1 MADQNR
7 LRWQTP
13 PSVTPRAEDDIH
25 PPVLAVRALRA
36 ATLVV
41 GLLLGAAASVQASS
55 LTLGPLLSPAVVRTP
70 TTPQQAIDAALRPI
84 TGPGSSVGLD
94 TDHLSANLSV
104 ALEARVQLPG
114 DAVVVRHLSAVGPP
128 ADDLLLIG
136 LPPGTSVDAVV
147 GVLVANQQLPAVP
160 SLRLARLLGK
170 PVSIGGSLLV
180 YRTPVG
186 LFVLRGSTRLAR
198 EIIRRLP

>member
-1 MADQNR
+1 M
-7 LRWQTP
+7 
-13 PSVTPRAEDDIH
+13 
-25 PPVLAVRALRA
+25 
-36 ATLVV
+36 
-41 GLLLGAAASVQASS
+41 
-55 LTLGPLLSPAVVRTP
+55 
-70 TTPQQAIDAALRPI
+70 
-84 TGPGSSVGLD
+84 
-94 TDHLSANLSV
+94 
-104 ALEARVQLPG
+104 
-114 DAVVVRHLSAVGPP
+114 
-128 ADDLLLIG
+128 
-136 LPPGTSVDAVV
+136 V